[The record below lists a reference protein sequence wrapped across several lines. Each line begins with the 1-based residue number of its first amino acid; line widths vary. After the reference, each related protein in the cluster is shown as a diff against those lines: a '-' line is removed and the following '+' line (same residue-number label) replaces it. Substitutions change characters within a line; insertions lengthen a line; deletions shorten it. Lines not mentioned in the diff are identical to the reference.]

1 MKKLTITILAA
12 LLTFFTLT
20 SCVTTVEAQD
30 GVYTSAVID
39 VDDIEMAITYGTP
52 YMMGSSV
59 LYYIYNNLYYYPF
72 YNGGYYYYYVYTRP
86 LARYPRYWRPL
97 PRNHWFRNGHYHNNH
112 GFVGHDRYRG
122 LNRPNIGYDR
132 PRHDRPNIRHD
143 RPNVRHD
150 RSITRP
156 DRRRDRSS
164 STRHPDR
171 SFGRPNI
178 PNRMPSHRG
187 FERPSHRR

>member
-1 MKKLTITILAA
+1 MKKLTITFLAT
-12 LLTFFTLT
+12 LLMIFTLT

-30 GVYTSAVID
+30 GVYTSAIVD

-52 YMMGSSV
+52 YMTGGSV

-72 YNGGYYYYYVYTRP
+72 YNEGYYYYYVYTRP

-112 GFVGHDRYRG
+112 GFVGHRFRG
-122 LNRPNIGYDR
+122 LNRPNI
-132 PRHDRPNIRHD
+132 RHDRPNIRHD
-143 RPNVRHD
+143 RP
-150 RSITRP
+150 IARP
-156 DRRRDRSS
+156 DIRRDRSS
-164 STRHPDR
+164 STRYSDR

-178 PNRMPSHRG
+178 PSHRG